1 MRLNEFARNM
11 IMNDQ
16 YDLYDAR
23 VGVETY
29 AQSIRESLKEQET
42 WSDMVRGAAGL
53 CAEIEDTPA
62 CTENPYLCNLLM
74 TVVRTVLLESEH
86 YFGESN
92 QARELALVRSTKR
105 AIMESISE
113 IQHDVD
119 DCYPKTA
126 D

>member
-1 MRLNEFARNM
+1 
-11 IMNDQ
+11 MNDQ
-16 YDLYDAR
+16 YELYDVR
-23 VGVETY
+23 VGVATY
-29 AQSIRESLKEQET
+29 TRWIHESLIEQES
-42 WSDMVRGAAGL
+42 WRDMVRGAAGL
-53 CAEIEDTPA
+53 CAEIENTTA

-86 YFGESN
+86 YFGQSN

-119 DCYPKTA
+119 DCYPETA

>member
-1 MRLNEFARNM
+1 
-11 IMNDQ
+11 MNDQ

-42 WSDMVRGAAGL
+42 WWDMVRGAAGL

-74 TVVRTVLLESEH
+74 TVVRTVLLETEDC
-86 YFGESN
+86 FGESD
-92 QARELALVRSTKR
+92 QARELALVRRTKR
-105 AIMESISE
+105 AVLEAISRNE
-113 IQHDVD
+113 QYVD
-119 DCYPKTA
+119 ECYPET
-126 D
+126 DD